1 MKISR
6 TVILILLG
14 LTVILAMT
22 GTVSAQEVKKILIGG
37 NTALSG
43 PAAPWGHAMS
53 KVWEMAIGHIN
64 GSGGINVKGQKYEY
78 ELKVYDHAMDAGKA
92 VANANRLI
100 TRDDAKYIFTLDIAM
115 VKAYQPISEKAK
127 VISVA
132 TATPH
137 KSAINKDCYYTWMY
151 GLDAWAGALL
161 YPWLEENTNIKRVAI
176 LQPDTLTGEASAQ
189 GSRFGIEHTK
199 SLEVVFEEFAPETTE
214 DFYPIL
220 NRLLK
225 TNPDIIDC
233 NNWDPAVVALLV
245 KQARELGYKGPMY
258 IITPDIANMK
268 AVAGWEAC
276 EGLYLLPYS
285 VEGTPLMRQVK
296 KEFIEKYGEKNW
308 IGALAYA
315 FYDFP
320 GFFKEAMEGAQ
331 STDTTEVCKWLE
343 RNTVKS
349 IYGEPAFF
357 GGVPS
362 FGIARIPI
370 APYSFAR
377 IEKGEIV
384 QVATDLYAWSLV
396 SKEKQEAF
404 KKLIKK

>member
-1 MKISR
+1 MRRFKVAIVVLACFTLIS
-6 TVILILLG
+6 T
-14 LTVILAMT
+14 MT
-22 GTVSAQEVKKILIGG
+22 NVVAAEEVKKILIGG

-53 KVWEMAIGHIN
+53 KMWEMAIDHIN
-64 GSGGINVKGQKYEY
+64 SSGGIVVNGQKYEY

-92 VANANRLI
+92 VANTNRLI
-100 TRDDAKYIFTLDIAM
+100 VRDGAKYIYTLDIAM

-127 VISVA
+127 VITVA

-137 KSAINKDCYYTWMY
+137 KSAINPECYYTWMY

-161 YPWLEENTNIKRVAI
+161 YPWLEKNTDIKRVAI
-176 LQPDTLTGEASAQ
+176 IQPDTLTGEASAQ
-189 GSRFGIEHTK
+189 GSKFGIEHTK
-199 SLEVVFEEFAPETTE
+199 DIKVVFEEYAPETTE

-225 TNPDIIDC
+225 CNPDIIDC

-258 IITPDIANMK
+258 IITPDIANLK
-268 AVAGWEAC
+268 TVAGWEAC
-276 EGLYLLPYS
+276 ENLYLLPYS
-285 VEGTPLMRQVK
+285 VEGTPLMNKVK

-331 STDTTEVCKWLE
+331 SVDTTEVCKWLE
-343 RNTVKS
+343 NNTVKS

-357 GGVPS
+357 GGTPS

-370 APYSFAR
+370 SPYSFSR
-377 IEKGEIV
+377 IENGEIV

-396 SKEKQEAF
+396 SAEKQQKF
-404 KKLIKK
+404 KELVKK